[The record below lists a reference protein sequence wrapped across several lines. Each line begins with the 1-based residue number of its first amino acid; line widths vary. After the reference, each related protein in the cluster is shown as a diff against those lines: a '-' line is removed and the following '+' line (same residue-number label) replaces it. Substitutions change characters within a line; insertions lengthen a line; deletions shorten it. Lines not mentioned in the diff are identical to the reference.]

1 MVKTQRAMTLVE
13 MCAVVSVLGLLA
25 CTALPMLGAARY
37 QMRGMSSAQ
46 KLMNI
51 GQGGMMYAQDNNNQL
66 FSYSWR
72 ADESYVLPSG
82 QARNPATDQDA
93 AADQNQEILMRR
105 TGRISGAYKIQSAS
119 SRLPQRRYTHLVLMD
134 YLGEAFP
141 SDLFIDPSDANQ
153 QVWSANP
160 LEYGSG
166 SGVPYADGT
175 PVGYD
180 TDPNWSISSVRQRW
194 AFGSSYQVVPDAWQP
209 DRGLRYIP
217 VEETPHLLQIWGV
230 PIQQGW
236 LSNGRKMT
244 DVLFNANKVWMYEEF
259 DRDRA
264 NPLYFGYDD
273 AQSEKLMFDGSVNSW
288 ASGAAAPSVVPE
300 RGFFHWQQTYV
311 PLDTFPE
318 PVGGLGDQTLVSQRY
333 RWTFNGLAGIN
344 YGPFSFGPPAQL
356 KD

>member
-1 MVKTQRAMTLVE
+1 MMKTQRSAYTLFE
-13 MCAVVSVLGLLA
+13 CVVLVLVLGLLA
-25 CTALPMLGAARY
+25 CIALPMLGAARY
-37 QMRGMSSAQ
+37 KMRGMSSAQ

-51 GQGGMMYAQDNNNQL
+51 GHAGMMYAGDHGDRL

-72 ADESYVLPSG
+72 AGESYVLPSG
-82 QARNPATDQDA
+82 QIRNPSSDQVA

-105 TGRISGAYKIQSAS
+105 TGRISGAYKIQNAT
-119 SRLPQRRYTHLVLMD
+119 SRIPHRRYTHLVLMD
-134 YLGEAFP
+134 YLDMAFP

-166 SGVPYADGT
+166 SGVPYANGS

-180 TDPNWSISSVRQRW
+180 DDPNWSNLPVRQRW

-217 VEETPHLLQIWGV
+217 VQDTPHLFSSSGPV
-230 PIQQGW
+230 P
-236 LSNGRKMT
+236 LANGRKMT
-244 DVLFNANKVWMYEEF
+244 DVLFNGNKVWMYEEF

-273 AQSEKLMFDGSVNSW
+273 AQSEKLMFDGSVNNW
-288 ASGAAAPSVVPE
+288 ASGNAAPSMVPE
-300 RGFFHWQQTYV
+300 QVYGRWCQTYV
-311 PLDTFPE
+311 PLDTFPL
-318 PVGGLGDQTLVSQRY
+318 PNGGLGDTRKVSQRY

-344 YGPFSFGPPAQL
+344 YGPFSWNGTISGCE
-356 KD
+356 